1 MHKFINWF
9 DSYCTEDVEDLLTI
23 GEWGKRVLKEKL
35 NMNIGNPTKPASD
48 VEKKMVIALFGITL
62 ETVIQ
67 FLKTKQTAQYE
78 SYNINFA
85 NRVEIGY
92 STSTENENIDEEKSG
107 NFMPYMYHIYDSKT
121 NSDRDEDEYN
131 SVTLATQ
138 WNAANVKSSIE
149 DIKEISTKAVE
160 KLKGYEIHLGTNE
173 LVIPIFCLIY
183 EILVNYIKIQ
193 RANNNDFEYI
203 LNVAS
208 IATAR
213 AVEGEDGDVI
223 YFDTSIFF
231 KREIKN
237 DEHASSSRE

>member
-1 MHKFINWF
+1 
-9 DSYCTEDVEDLLTI
+9 
-23 GEWGKRVLKEKL
+23 
-35 NMNIGNPTKPASD
+35 MNIGDPTKPASD
-48 VEKKMVIALFGITL
+48 IEKKMVIAIFGITL

-67 FLKTKQTAQYE
+67 FLKTKQVAQYE

-92 STSTENENIDEEKSG
+92 STSSENEDIDEEKSG
-107 NFMPYMYHIYDSKT
+107 NFMPYMCHIYDSKFNT
-121 NSDRDEDEYN
+121 ERDEDEYN
-131 SVTLATQ
+131 SIALATQ
-138 WNAANVKSSIE
+138 WSAANIKTSIE
-149 DIKEISTKAVE
+149 DVKTISTKALE
-160 KLKGYEIHLGTNE
+160 KLKDYSIYLGTNE

-183 EILVNYIKIQ
+183 EIIVSYIKIQ

-237 DEHASSSRE
+237 DEHASSTRE